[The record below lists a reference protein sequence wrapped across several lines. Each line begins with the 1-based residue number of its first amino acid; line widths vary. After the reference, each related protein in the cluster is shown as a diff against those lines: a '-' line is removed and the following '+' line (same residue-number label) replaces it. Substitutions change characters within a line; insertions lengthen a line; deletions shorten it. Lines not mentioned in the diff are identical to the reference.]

1 MWLIKIMLLFL
12 LFLFL
17 EFYLLVRMFYLF
29 GVGFLLVELGL
40 SALAGVLI
48 LKWVGR
54 GWLKR
59 IKLSL
64 VDGELPAGDILNG
77 FLVYLGAVFLLFP
90 GIISDIIGVLLVFS
104 LTRQLLKHAFW
115 WIVVKLYGVRTHYEY
130 F

>member
-1 MWLIKIMLLFL
+1 MGLIKMMLLFL

-17 EFYLLVRMFYLF
+17 EFYLLVRVVYLF

-115 WIVVKLYGVRTHYEY
+115 WILVKLYGARTHYEY

>member
-1 MWLIKIMLLFL
+1 MGLIKMMLLFL

-17 EFYLLVRMFYLF
+17 EFYLLVRVVYLF
-29 GVGFLLVELGL
+29 GVGFLLIELGL

-77 FLVYLGAVFLLFP
+77 FLVYLGAIFLLFP

-115 WIVVKLYGVRTHYEY
+115 WILVKLYGARTHYEY

>member
-1 MWLIKIMLLFL
+1 MGLIKMMLLFL

-17 EFYLLVRMFYLF
+17 EFYLLVRVVYLF
-29 GVGFLLVELGL
+29 GVGFLLIELGL

-64 VDGELPAGDILNG
+64 VDGELPAGGILNG
-77 FLVYLGAVFLLFP
+77 FLVCLGCLLYTSP
-90 GIISDIIGVLLVFS
+90 SPRDS
-104 LTRQLLKHAFW
+104 
-115 WIVVKLYGVRTHYEY
+115 
-130 F
+130 